1 MEKIKE
7 ILIHLLG
14 GVTKRENELS
24 RSATYRKSQC
34 DTLADC
40 LDVMERLYG
49 KSADD
54 WCKEIYEYTYETY
67 DKARIIYEK
76 IWANQ

>member
-14 GVTKRENELS
+14 GVTKREKELS
-24 RSATYRKSQC
+24 ISAAYKKSKR

-40 LDVMERLYG
+40 LYVMERLYG

-54 WCKEIYEYTYETY
+54 WCKEIYEYTNKMY
-67 DKARIIYEK
+67 DKAKTNYEE
-76 IWANQ
+76 ILAIL

>member
-7 ILIHLLG
+7 KLIHLLG
-14 GVTKRENELS
+14 GVTKREKELS
-24 RSATYRKSQC
+24 MSAAYKKSKR

-40 LDVMERLYG
+40 LSVMERLYG

-54 WCKEIYEYTYETY
+54 WCKEIYEYTKEVY
-67 DKARIIYEK
+67 DKAKTNYEE
-76 IWANQ
+76 ILAIL

>member
-1 MEKIKE
+1 MEIIKE

-14 GVTKRENELS
+14 GVTMTEKELS
-24 RSATYRKSQC
+24 RSAAYKKSKR

-40 LDVMERLYG
+40 LSVMERLYG

-54 WCKEIYEYTYETY
+54 WCKEIYEYTNKMY
-67 DKARIIYEK
+67 DKAKTNYEE
-76 IWANQ
+76 I

>member
-7 ILIHLLG
+7 KLIHLLG
-14 GVTKRENELS
+14 GVTKREKELS
-24 RSATYRKSQC
+24 ISAAYRRSRR

-40 LDVMERLYG
+40 LYAMERLYG

-54 WCKEIYEYTYETY
+54 WCKEIYEYTYKTY

>member
-7 ILIHLLG
+7 KLIHLLG
-14 GVTKRENELS
+14 GVTKREKELS
-24 RSATYRKSQC
+24 RSAAYKKSKR

-40 LDVMERLYG
+40 LYAMERLYG

-54 WCKEIYEYTYETY
+54 WCKEIYEYTNKMY
-67 DKARIIYEK
+67 DKAKTNYEE
-76 IWANQ
+76 ILAIL

>member
-7 ILIHLLG
+7 KLIHLLG
-14 GVTKRENELS
+14 GVTMTEKELS
-24 RSATYRKSQC
+24 MSAAYKKSKR

-40 LDVMERLYG
+40 LYVMERLYG

-54 WCKEIYEYTYETY
+54 WCKEIYEYTKEMY
-67 DKARIIYEK
+67 DKAKTNYEE
-76 IWANQ
+76 ILAIL

>member
-40 LDVMERLYG
+40 LDVMERSYG

-54 WCKEIYEYTYETY
+54 WCKEIYEYTKEMY
-67 DKARIIYEK
+67 DKAKTNYEE
-76 IWANQ
+76 ILAIL

>member
-14 GVTKRENELS
+14 GVTMIEKELS
-24 RSATYRKSQC
+24 RSAAYKKSKC

-40 LDVMERLYG
+40 LYAMERRYG
-49 KSADD
+49 MSADD
-54 WCKEIYEYTYETY
+54 WCKEIYEYTNKMY
-67 DKARIIYEK
+67 DKAKTNYEE
-76 IWANQ
+76 ILAIL

>member
-7 ILIHLLG
+7 KLIHLLG
-14 GVTKRENELS
+14 GVTRSEQELS
-24 RSATYRKSQC
+24 MSATYRKSQC

-54 WCKEIYEYTYETY
+54 WCKEIYEYTNKMY
-67 DKARIIYEK
+67 DKAQTNYEN
-76 IWANQ
+76 ILAIL